1 MYENSLGDR
10 IRRNKGRGMKK
21 KKEKKVI
28 LIMFSVLLLVAL
40 IFLLKYFG
48 VFPFSSDIMSYNR
61 LNILIVGCDEIE
73 NHGRADTIVLL
84 SVSPKTKDALILSI
98 PRDTRVEIPGRGMDK
113 INHAYAFG
121 GESLLTKTVSFFLDV
136 PIHFYAVADFNGFV
150 YIIDELGVDV
160 PIHFYAVADFNGF
173 VYIIDELGGVE
184 IDVEKEMHY
193 VDKAGG
199 VEINLH
205 PGKQILNGE
214 KALQY
219 IRFRYDKLGD
229 LGRIKRQQKLALAVI
244 KKMINF
250 DSMIKIPQI
259 SEGMKDYI
267 ETNIE
272 ARDTVAL
279 ANLFRGVN
287 QEKFR
292 IETVQG
298 EPVYIEGISYLEPN
312 VEEVQ
317 QRVKSLIYG
326 KNSGMK
332 VEVLNGNAMTGI
344 AHKIANDLELQG
356 FEIVNLGNADNFNYE
371 KTKIIIYSKE
381 VNLNN
386 EFKKLFN
393 DFEIVKEYQTN
404 ANLDLVII
412 LGKDMIE

>member
-1 MYENSLGDR
+1 MDENNLGES
-10 IRRNKGRGMKK
+10 IRRNKKRGLKK

-28 LIMFSVLLLVAL
+28 LIMFSVLLLTAL
-40 IFLLKYFG
+40 FFLLEYFG
-48 VFPFSSDIMSYNR
+48 IFPFSSDIMSYNR
-61 LNILIVGCDEIE
+61 VNILIIGCDEIE
-73 NHGRADTIVLL
+73 NQGRADTIVFL
-84 SVSPKTKDALILSI
+84 SISPKTKDVLILSI
-98 PRDTRVEIPGRGMDK
+98 PRDTRVEIPERGMDK

-121 GESLLTKTVSFFLDV
+121 GERLISKTVSSFLDV
-136 PIHFYAVADFNGFV
+136 PIHFYAVVDF
-150 YIIDELGVDV
+150 I
-160 PIHFYAVADFNGF
+160 GF

-199 VEINLH
+199 VEINLY
-205 PGKQILNGE
+205 PGKQILDGG

-250 DSMIKIPQI
+250 DSITKIPQI
-259 SEGMKDYI
+259 SEGMKEYM

-272 ARDTVAL
+272 AQDAIAL

-292 IETVQG
+292 VETVQSK
-298 EPVYIEGISYLEPN
+298 PVYIEGISYLEPN

-317 QRVKSLIYG
+317 QRVKSLIYS

-332 VEVLNGNAMTGI
+332 VEVLNGNAMAGI
-344 AHKIANDLELQG
+344 AHKIAKDLELQG
-356 FEIVNLGNADNFNYE
+356 FEIVNIGNADNFNYE
-371 KTKIIIYSKE
+371 QTKIIVYSKE
-381 VNLNN
+381 VNLDNQ
-386 EFKKLFN
+386 FKELFK
-393 DFEIVKEYQTN
+393 DFEIAKEYQDQ

-412 LGKDMIE
+412 LGKDMTD

>member
-1 MYENSLGDR
+1 MYENNLGKS
-10 IRRNKGRGMKK
+10 IRRNKKRELKK
-21 KKEKKVI
+21 KKGKKVI
-28 LIMFSVLLLVAL
+28 LIMFSVLLLAAL
-40 IFLLKYFG
+40 FFLLEYFG
-48 VFPFSSDIMSYNR
+48 IFPFSSDIMSYNR
-61 LNILIVGCDEIE
+61 VNILIVGCDEIE
-73 NHGRADTIVLL
+73 NHGRADTIVFL
-84 SVSPKTKDALILSI
+84 SISPKTKDALILSI

-121 GESLLTKTVSFFLDV
+121 GESLISETVSSFLDV
-136 PIHFYAVADFNGFV
+136 PIHFYAVAN
-150 YIIDELGVDV
+150 
-160 PIHFYAVADFNGF
+160 FNGF

-184 IDVEKEMHY
+184 IDVEKEMYY

-205 PGKQILNGE
+205 PGKQILDGE

-244 KKMINF
+244 KKMISF
-250 DSMIKIPQI
+250 DSIIKIPQI
-259 SEGMKDYI
+259 SEGMKEYI

-292 IETVQG
+292 VETVQSK
-298 EPVYIEGISYLEPN
+298 PVYIKGISYLEPN

-317 QRVKSLIYG
+317 QRVKSLIYS

-332 VEVLNGNAMTGI
+332 VEVLNGNSMMGI
-344 AHKIANDLELQG
+344 AHKIAQDLELQG
-356 FEIVNLGNADNFNYE
+356 FEIVNVGNADNFNYQQ
-371 KTKIIIYSKE
+371 TKIIVYSKE
-381 VNLNN
+381 VNLDNQ
-386 EFKKLFN
+386 FKELFK
-393 DFEIVKEYQTN
+393 DFEIVKEYQDQT
-404 ANLDLVII
+404 NLDLVII
-412 LGKDMIE
+412 LGKDMIN

>member
-84 SVSPKTKDALILSI
+84 SISPKTKDALILSI

-121 GESLLTKTVSFFLDV
+121 GESLLNKTVSSFL
-136 PIHFYAVADFNGFV
+136 
-150 YIIDELGVDV
+150 DV

-386 EFKKLFN
+386 EKKLFN

-412 LGKDMIE
+412 LGKDLAD

>member
-48 VFPFSSDIMSYNR
+48 IFPFSSDIMSYNR
-61 LNILIVGCDEIE
+61 VNILIVGCDEIE

-84 SVSPKTKDALILSI
+84 SISPKTKDVLILSI

-121 GESLLTKTVSFFLDV
+121 GEKLISKTVSSFLDV

-150 YIIDELGVDV
+150 
-160 PIHFYAVADFNGF
+160 N
-173 VYIIDELGGVE
+173 IIDELGGVE

-199 VEINLH
+199 VEINLY
-205 PGKQILNGE
+205 PGKQILDGE
-214 KALQY
+214 KSLQY
-219 IRFRYDKLGD
+219 IRFRHDKLGD

-244 KKMINF
+244 KKMISF
-250 DSMIKIPQI
+250 DSITKIPQI
-259 SEGMKDYI
+259 SEGMKGYI
-267 ETNIE
+267 ETNIK
-272 ARDTVAL
+272 AQDAIAF
-279 ANLFRGVN
+279 ANLFRGIN
-287 QEKFR
+287 QEKFKV
-292 IETVQG
+292 ETVQG
-298 EPVYIEGISYLEPN
+298 EPVYIEGISYLEPD
-312 VEEVQ
+312 VEEVR
-317 QRVKSLIYG
+317 QRVKSLIYS
-326 KNSGMK
+326 KNRGMK

-344 AHKIANDLELQG
+344 AHKIAKDLELQG

-371 KTKIIIYSKE
+371 KTKIIVYSKE
-381 VNLNN
+381 VNLDN

-393 DFEIVKEYQTN
+393 DFEIVKEYRTN

-412 LGKDMIE
+412 LGKDMIN

>member
-1 MYENSLGDR
+1 MDENNLRES
-10 IRRNKGRGMKK
+10 IRRNKKRGLKK

-28 LIMFSVLLLVAL
+28 LIIFFVLLLTVL
-40 IFLLKYFG
+40 FFLLEYFG
-48 VFPFSSDIMSYNR
+48 IFPFSSDIMSYNR
-61 LNILIVGCDEIE
+61 VNILIIGCDEIE
-73 NHGRADTIVLL
+73 NQGRADTIVFL
-84 SVSPKTKDALILSI
+84 SISPKTKDVLILSI
-98 PRDTRVEIPGRGMDK
+98 PRDTRVEIPERGMDK

-121 GESLLTKTVSFFLDV
+121 GERLISKTVSSFLDV
-136 PIHFYAVADFNGFV
+136 PIHFYAVVDF
-150 YIIDELGVDV
+150 I
-160 PIHFYAVADFNGF
+160 GF

-199 VEINLH
+199 VEINLC
-205 PGKQILNGE
+205 PGKQILDGG

-250 DSMIKIPQI
+250 DSITKIPQI
-259 SEGMKDYI
+259 SEGMKEYM

-272 ARDTVAL
+272 AQDAIAL

-292 IETVQG
+292 VETVQSK
-298 EPVYIEGISYLEPN
+298 PVYIEGISYLEPN

-317 QRVKSLIYG
+317 QRVKSLIYS

-332 VEVLNGNAMTGI
+332 VEVLNGNAMAGI
-344 AHKIANDLELQG
+344 AHKIAKDLELQG
-356 FEIVNLGNADNFNYE
+356 FEIVNIGNADNFNYE
-371 KTKIIIYSKE
+371 QTKIIVYSKE
-381 VNLNN
+381 VNLDNQ
-386 EFKKLFN
+386 FKELFK
-393 DFEIVKEYQTN
+393 DFEIAKEYQDQ

-412 LGKDMIE
+412 LGKDMTD